1 LLKCQIL
8 KARVHCLH
16 IERRTV
22 YATLWEDDV
31 AGVGHDKANEKNK
44 MKTLSG
50 TVKGGIADIDFVL
63 DPDFAKIADA
73 VKAKGDADEGKTHE
87 YYVTA
92 EILNKKTASKN
103 TNVANPGYKDTTAKP
118 AAPKKQTPARKKGP
132 SKKQEKE
139 KSIVDDVID
148 WWEGKIKIDPIIL
161 PDPIDIIN
169 SVLKIFTLIKMRMMK
184 RKKI

>member
-1 LLKCQIL
+1 M
-8 KARVHCLH
+8 
-16 IERRTV
+16 

-31 AGVGHDKANEKNK
+31 AGAGHDKANEKNK
-44 MKTLSG
+44 MKTLPG

-63 DPDFAKIADA
+63 EPDFAKIADA

-118 AAPKKQTPARKKGP
+118 AAPKKANTR
-132 SKKQEKE
+132 SEKRT
-139 KSIVDDVID
+139 I
-148 WWEGKIKIDPIIL
+148 
-161 PDPIDIIN
+161 
-169 SVLKIFTLIKMRMMK
+169 
-184 RKKI
+184 